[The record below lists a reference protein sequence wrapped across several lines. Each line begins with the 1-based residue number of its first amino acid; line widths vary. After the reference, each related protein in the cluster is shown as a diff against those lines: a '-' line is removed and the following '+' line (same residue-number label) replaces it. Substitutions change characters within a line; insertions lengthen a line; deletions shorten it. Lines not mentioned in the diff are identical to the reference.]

1 MATTVDSTGFDQIL
15 AGTDKKDVITTTNY
29 KNYAKNTFY
38 IDGRGGDD
46 MLYLNECLGGAVF
59 GGDGD
64 DFIVATSSGEAQIL
78 GEKGIDNINAF
89 LNKESVS
96 AYGGDDDDD
105 VFGSDAGDDNLYGN
119 KGLDKIK
126 GYGGD
131 DTLRGGA
138 GKDKLEGGD
147 GNDSI
152 YGQDGKDRLIGG
164 KGNDYLKAGAGK
176 DKVTGGKGT
185 DTFELTAG
193 QDVITDYSLG
203 KRETILV
210 SKELFGNDLTITQ
223 KDDDVKIV
231 GNGGLSALL
240 ENVNLAKFLAADVV
254 DFI

>member
-96 AYGGDDDDD
+96 AYGGDDDDVGHID
-105 VFGSDAGDDNLYGN
+105 VEYDEDD
-119 KGLDKIK
+119 DHHHP
-126 GYGGD
+126 D
-131 DTLRGGA
+131 H
-138 GKDKLEGGD
+138 
-147 GNDSI
+147 
-152 YGQDGKDRLIGG
+152 GQDRKMMMIL
-164 KGNDYLKAGAGK
+164 
-176 DKVTGGKGT
+176 
-185 DTFELTAG
+185 LTMM
-193 QDVITDYSLG
+193 
-203 KRETILV
+203 R
-210 SKELFGNDLTITQ
+210 
-223 KDDDVKIV
+223 
-231 GNGGLSALL
+231 
-240 ENVNLAKFLAADVV
+240 
-254 DFI
+254 